1 MQNQAPCVYKD
12 PLMCR
17 SKPLHHAHEL
27 ARGPRRPHQI
37 LAFKVGHS
45 MIMAFQVG
53 LDYEHDY

>member
-37 LAFKVGHS
+37 LAF
-45 MIMAFQVG
+45 QVG
-53 LDYEHDY
+53 LDYEHDYGPPSGS